1 MDTFNLKKYISE
13 KRIYKNEAKK
23 SIKVK
28 IEESFTKEDWDV
40 KWKMPKDNLFN
51 ATKTID
57 AVNNR
62 YKALQNLLK
71 DKPRELKAFDA
82 VDDHPA
88 YDMSYDELM
97 SWLESLKTD
106 F

>member
-13 KRIYKNEAKK
+13 KKIYKKESNLRE
-23 SIKVK
+23 S

-71 DKPRELKAFDA
+71 DKPQELQNFDN
-82 VDDHPA
+82 DDNHPA
-88 YDMSYDELM
+88 IKMSYDELM
-97 SWLESLKTD
+97 SWLESLKSEE
-106 F
+106 